1 MILNKPK
8 QIPKYLKSSKE
19 RFMTSV
25 WVQSPHIMKSDDW
38 LVWLLRTNLSKKKNR
53 KPIPSR
59 ELDLECGKVSRA
71 GSVEVIDN
79 SYWRK
84 IITWLDWCRDWRP
97 GDSSGPFGEPRLVM
111 YYDRRDTVT
120 KYHYRHHLVRDK
132 NLSTGYL
139 IHFVN
144 KDKSLINLS

>member
-1 MILNKPK
+1 MILNKPQ
-8 QIPKYLKSSKE
+8 QILKYLKSSKE

-25 WVQSPHIMKSDDW
+25 WGQSPHIMKSDDW
-38 LVWLLRTNLSKKKNR
+38 LVWLLRTNLSKKKRTENQF
-53 KPIPSR
+53 PPWSC
-59 ELDLECGKVSRA
+59 CGKVSPA
-71 GSVEVIDN
+71 GWAEVIDN

-84 IITWLDWCRDWRP
+84 IITWLDWCRHWRP
-97 GDSSGPFGEPRLVM
+97 GDSSGPFAEPRLVM

-144 KDKSLINLS
+144 KAPVNIILS